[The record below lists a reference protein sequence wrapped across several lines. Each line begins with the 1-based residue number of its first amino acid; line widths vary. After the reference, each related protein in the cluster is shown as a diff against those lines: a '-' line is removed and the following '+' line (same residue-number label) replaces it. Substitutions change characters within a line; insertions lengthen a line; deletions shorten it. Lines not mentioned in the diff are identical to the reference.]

1 LKRDK
6 EKYQED
12 LIINDEISTLIYG
25 LPNQSSFPTKTFP
38 TKTTSMTIKSS
49 TIVLTFDYLGGHLY
63 LENMCKIIVL
73 CLCVIGIVD
82 YNWLFSIGVTSLKAI
97 SLPFLN

>member
-25 LPNQSSFPTKTFP
+25 LPNQSSFP

-73 CLCVIGIVD
+73 CLCMIGIVD
-82 YNWLFSIGVTSLKAI
+82 YNWLFFHWRHIIEGYFPT
-97 SLPFLN
+97 LPFLN